1 MAAYET
7 PEQAANFLA
16 GIHLDILNTGK
27 GDFSPNHVKYTCQLT
42 PRYGDPFTTD
52 YQSNPSVHGEPTV
65 TQVMSSLLSDSRIP
79 DAYHDV
85 DDFADD
91 MGYRKPSEAI
101 RAWEGC
107 RKAQDWVR
115 DTLNLSNGEANQLS
129 DTLDEY
135 ETEVQAQVEQ
145 LQEEQARQDAYEHPP
160 VDQMLYGGQKFITIK
175 EAIDNLLDLGDYG
188 EDAVDYVNGA
198 SYIDDALQEAADG
211 MVDIYY
217 HDLLHWLPDNYEW
230 LEEADA
236 QGLLEGCKGDLMKMT
251 QAAQYECYSQN
262 LYDHKADILAAVTL
276 AHLKDQGVYAISED
290 MADTLIE
297 GIRDASDGMN
307 RFSDATDLAEETMS
321 DSLTEAL
328 GDEDGELSAD
338 MADTLRD
345 SGYDKPNPCMMSAEA
360 VRQANRDGYDQAFQ
374 NAWHDLLA
382 EHPEV
387 GGDSLTHAAE
397 ESRDS
402 STRLAQNHGNDAPS
416 HEDTRAEL

>member
-65 TQVMSSLLSDSRIP
+65 TQVVSSLLSDSRIP

-160 VDQMLYGGQKFITIK
+160 VDQMLYGGQKFITIND
-175 EAIDNLLDLGDYG
+175 AIKNLDLGDYG
-188 EDAVDYVNGA
+188 EDAMDYVNGA

-211 MVDIYY
+211 MVDIYNY
-217 HDLLHWLPDNYEW
+217 NLLHWLPDNYEW
-230 LEEADA
+230 REEADA
-236 QGLLEGCKGDLMKMT
+236 QGLLDGCKGDLMKMT

-276 AHLKDQGVYAISED
+276 AHLKDQGVYVISED

-321 DSLTEAL
+321 ESLTEAL
-328 GDEDGELSAD
+328 GD
-338 MADTLRD
+338 
-345 SGYDKPNPCMMSAEA
+345 
-360 VRQANRDGYDQAFQ
+360 
-374 NAWHDLLA
+374 
-382 EHPEV
+382 
-387 GGDSLTHAAE
+387 
-397 ESRDS
+397 
-402 STRLAQNHGNDAPS
+402 
-416 HEDTRAEL
+416 

>member
-65 TQVMSSLLSDSRIP
+65 TQVVSSLLSDSRVP

-91 MGYRKPSEAI
+91 MGYRKPSAAI

-107 RKAQDWVR
+107 KKAQDWVR

-211 MVDIYY
+211 MVDIYD

-297 GIRDASDGMN
+297 GIRDAADDVD

-360 VRQANRDGYDQAFQ
+360 VRLANKDGYDQAFQ

>member
-1 MAAYET
+1 
-7 PEQAANFLA
+7 
-16 GIHLDILNTGK
+16 
-27 GDFSPNHVKYTCQLT
+27 
-42 PRYGDPFTTD
+42 
-52 YQSNPSVHGEPTV
+52 
-65 TQVMSSLLSDSRIP
+65 
-79 DAYHDV
+79 
-85 DDFADD
+85 
-91 MGYRKPSEAI
+91 
-101 RAWEGC
+101 
-107 RKAQDWVR
+107 
-115 DTLNLSNGEANQLS
+115 
-129 DTLDEY
+129 
-135 ETEVQAQVEQ
+135 
-145 LQEEQARQDAYEHPP
+145 
-160 VDQMLYGGQKFITIK
+160 MLYGGQKFITIK

-262 LYDHKADILAAVTL
+262 LYDHKADILAATVL
-276 AHLKDQGVYAISED
+276 DHLKDQGVYAISED

-360 VRQANRDGYDQAFQ
+360 VRWRTKTGTIRHSRTHGTTCSPNTPKSGAIPSPMRQRKAATPPPGSHKTTAMTPPPMRTRGRNSD
-374 NAWHDLLA
+374 N
-382 EHPEV
+382 
-387 GGDSLTHAAE
+387 GG
-397 ESRDS
+397 
-402 STRLAQNHGNDAPS
+402 QGHGPARPPV
-416 HEDTRAEL
+416 

>member
-7 PEQAANFLA
+7 PEQAARFLA
-16 GIHLDILNTGK
+16 DIHLDILNTGK

-42 PRYGDPFTTD
+42 PEHGDPFTTD

-65 TQVMSSLLSDSRIP
+65 TQVMSSLLSDSRVP
-79 DAYHDV
+79 EAYHDV

-107 RKAQDWVR
+107 RKARDWVR

-145 LQEEQARQDAYEHPP
+145 VQEEQARQDAYEHPP
-160 VDQMLYGGQKFITIK
+160 VDQMLYGGQKFITIND
-175 EAIDNLLDLGDYG
+175 AIKNLDLGDYG

-198 SYIDDALQEAADG
+198 NYIDDALQEAADG
-211 MVDIYY
+211 MVDIYN

-230 LEEADA
+230 MEEADA
-236 QGLLEGCKGDLMKMT
+236 QGLLEGCKGDIFKMT

-262 LYDHKADILAAVTL
+262 LYDHRADIIAATTL
-276 AHLKDQGVYAISED
+276 DYLKDQGVYAISEN

-321 DSLTEAL
+321 ESLTEAL

-345 SGYDKPNPCMMSAEA
+345 SGYDRPNPCMMSAEA
-360 VRQANRDGYDQAFQ
+360 VRQANRDGYDQAFRS
-374 NAWHDLLA
+374 AWHDLLT

-387 GGDSLTHAAE
+387 GDNSLTHAAE

-402 STRLAQNHGNDAPS
+402 STQLAQNHGNDAPA

>member
-7 PEQAANFLA
+7 PEQAAKYLA
-16 GIHLDILNTGK
+16 DIHLDILHTGK

-42 PRYGDPFTTD
+42 PRHGDPFTTD

-101 RAWEGC
+101 RAWQGC
-107 RKAQDWVR
+107 RKAQNWVR

-135 ETEVQAQVEQ
+135 ETEIQAQVEQ
-145 LQEEQARQDAYEHPP
+145 IQEEQVRQNAYEHPP
-160 VDQMLYGGQKFITIK
+160 VDQQLYGGLKFITIAD
-175 EAIDNLLDLGDYG
+175 AIKNLDLGDHG

-198 SYIDDALQEAADG
+198 NYIDDALQEAADG

-217 HDLLHWLPDNYEW
+217 NDLLHWLPDNYEW

-236 QGLLEGCKGDLMKMT
+236 QGLLEGCKGDIFKMT
-251 QAAQYECYSQN
+251 QAAQYECYSQD
-262 LYDHKADILAAVTL
+262 LYDHKADILAAATL
-276 AHLKDQGVYAISED
+276 DYLKDQGVYAVSED
-290 MADTLIE
+290 MADTLID
-297 GIRDASDGMN
+297 GIRDDADDMT
-307 RFSDATDLAEETMS
+307 RFSDADGLTEETMGVL
-321 DSLTEAL
+321 LTEAL
-328 GDEDGELSAD
+328 GDEDGDLSEK
-338 MADTLRD
+338 MADALRD

-360 VRQANRDGYDQAFQ
+360 VRQANRDGYDQAFRS
-374 NAWHDLLA
+374 AWHDLLA

-387 GGDSLTHAAE
+387 GDDSLTHAAE

-402 STRLAQNHGNDAPS
+402 STRLAQDHGDDAPA
-416 HEDTRAEL
+416 HEDSREEL

>member
-65 TQVMSSLLSDSRIP
+65 TQVVSSLLSDSRIR
-79 DAYHDV
+79 DAYRDV

-198 SYIDDALQEAADG
+198 SYID
-211 MVDIYY
+211 
-217 HDLLHWLPDNYEW
+217 
-230 LEEADA
+230 DA

-360 VRQANRDGYDQAFQ
+360 VRLANKDGYDQAFQ

>member
-65 TQVMSSLLSDSRIP
+65 TQVVSSLLSDSRIR
-79 DAYHDV
+79 DAYRDV

-276 AHLKDQGVYAISED
+276 A
-290 MADTLIE
+290 
-297 GIRDASDGMN
+297 R
-307 RFSDATDLAEETMS
+307 
-321 DSLTEAL
+321 
-328 GDEDGELSAD
+328 
-338 MADTLRD
+338 
-345 SGYDKPNPCMMSAEA
+345 
-360 VRQANRDGYDQAFQ
+360 
-374 NAWHDLLA
+374 
-382 EHPEV
+382 
-387 GGDSLTHAAE
+387 
-397 ESRDS
+397 
-402 STRLAQNHGNDAPS
+402 
-416 HEDTRAEL
+416 

>member
-65 TQVMSSLLSDSRIP
+65 TQVVSSLLLDSRVP

-135 ETEVQAQVEQ
+135 ETEVQVQVERI
-145 LQEEQARQDAYEHPP
+145 QEEQARQDVYEHPP
-160 VDQMLYGGQKFITIK
+160 VDQMLYGGQKFITIND
-175 EAIDNLLDLGDYG
+175 AIKNLDLGDYG

-290 MADTLIE
+290 MADTLID
-297 GIRDASDGMN
+297 GIRDDADDMT
-307 RFSDATDLAEETMS
+307 RFSDADGLTEETMGVL
-321 DSLTEAL
+321 LTEAL
-328 GDEDGELSAD
+328 GDEDGDLSEE
-338 MADTLRD
+338 MADALRD

-374 NAWHDLLA
+374 SAWHDLLA

-387 GGDSLTHAAE
+387 GDDSLTHAAE

-402 STRLAQNHGNDAPS
+402 STRLAQDHGDDAPA
-416 HEDTRAEL
+416 HEDSREEL

>member
-7 PEQAANFLA
+7 PEQAAKFLA
-16 GIHLDILNTGK
+16 DIHLDILDTGR
-27 GDFSPNHVKYTCQLT
+27 GDFSPNHLKYTCQLT
-42 PRYGDPFTTD
+42 PRYGEPFTTD
-52 YQSNPSVHGEPTV
+52 YQSNPSVHGKPTI

-91 MGYRKPSEAI
+91 MGYRKPSAAI

-107 RKAQDWVR
+107 KKAQDWVR

-145 LQEEQARQDAYEHPP
+145 VQAEQARQDAYEHPP
-160 VDQMLYGGQKFITIK
+160 VDQQLYGGRKFITIAD
-175 EAIDNLLDLGDYG
+175 AIKNLDLGDHGY
-188 EDAVDYVNGA
+188 DAVDYVNGA
-198 SYIDDALQEAADG
+198 NYIGDALQEAADG

-217 HDLLHWLPDNYEW
+217 YDLLHWLPDNYEW

-236 QGLLEGCKGDLMKMT
+236 EGLLEGCKGDLMKMT
-251 QAAQYECYSQN
+251 QAAQYQCYTQD
-262 LYDHKADILAAVTL
+262 LYDHKADILAAAAL
-276 AHLKDQGVYAISED
+276 DYLKDQGVYAISED
-290 MADTLIE
+290 MADTLID
-297 GIRDASDGMN
+297 GIRDDADDMT
-307 RFSDATDLAEETMS
+307 RFSDADGLTEETMGVL
-321 DSLTEAL
+321 LTEAL
-328 GDEDGELSAD
+328 GDEDGDLSEK
-338 MADTLRD
+338 MADALRD

-374 NAWHDLLA
+374 SAWHDLLA

-387 GGDSLTHAAE
+387 GDDSLTHAAE

-402 STRLAQNHGNDAPS
+402 STRLAQNHGNDAPA
-416 HEDTRAEL
+416 HEDSRVEL

>member
-65 TQVMSSLLSDSRIP
+65 TQVVSSLLSDSRIR
-79 DAYHDV
+79 DAYRDV

-297 GIRDASDGMN
+297 GIREGDHE
-307 RFSDATDLAEETMS
+307 RFPHRSPRRR
-321 DSLTEAL
+321 
-328 GDEDGELSAD
+328 GRG
-338 MADTLRD
+338 TLRRH
-345 SGYDKPNPCMMSAEA
+345 GGHAA
-360 VRQANRDGYDQAFQ
+360 GFRLRQAEPV
-374 NAWHDLLA
+374 HDERRSRPAGEQRRVRSGIPERMARPARRTPRSRGRFPHPCGRGKPRLL
-382 EHPEV
+382 HPAR
-387 GGDSLTHAAE
+387 TKP
-397 ESRDS
+397 R
-402 STRLAQNHGNDAPS
+402 Q
-416 HEDTRAEL
+416 

>member
-7 PEQAANFLA
+7 PEQAAKFLA
-16 GIHLDILNTGK
+16 DIHLDILDTGR
-27 GDFSPNHVKYTCQLT
+27 GDFSPNHLKYTCQLT
-42 PRYGDPFTTD
+42 PRYGEPFTTD
-52 YQSNPSVHGEPTV
+52 YQSNPSVHGKPTI

-91 MGYRKPSEAI
+91 MGYRKPSAAI

-107 RKAQDWVR
+107 KKAQDWVR

-145 LQEEQARQDAYEHPP
+145 VQAEQARQDAYEHPP
-160 VDQMLYGGQKFITIK
+160 VDQQLYGGRKFITIAD
-175 EAIDNLLDLGDYG
+175 AIKNLDLGDHGY
-188 EDAVDYVNGA
+188 DAVDYVNGA
-198 SYIDDALQEAADG
+198 NYIGDALQEAADG

-217 HDLLHWLPDNYEW
+217 YDLLHWLPDNYEW

-236 QGLLEGCKGDLMKMT
+236 EGLLEGCKGDLMKMT
-251 QAAQYECYSQN
+251 QAAQYQCYTQD
-262 LYDHKADILAAVTL
+262 LYDHKADILAAAAL
-276 AHLKDQGVYAISED
+276 DYLKDQGVYAISED
-290 MADTLIE
+290 MADTLID
-297 GIRDASDGMN
+297 GIRDDADDMT
-307 RFSDATDLAEETMS
+307 RFSDADGLTEETMGVL
-321 DSLTEAL
+321 LTEAL
-328 GDEDGELSAD
+328 GDEDGDLSEK
-338 MADTLRD
+338 MADALRD

-374 NAWHDLLA
+374 SAWHDLLA

-387 GGDSLTHAAE
+387 GDDSLTHAAE

-402 STRLAQNHGNDAPS
+402 STRLAQDHGDDAPA
-416 HEDTRAEL
+416 HEDSREEL

>member
-42 PRYGDPFTTD
+42 PRYGDSFTTD

-65 TQVMSSLLSDSRIP
+65 TQVVSSLLSDSRIP
-79 DAYHDV
+79 DAYHGV

-91 MGYRKPSEAI
+91 MGYRKPSAAI

-107 RKAQDWVR
+107 RKARDWVR
-115 DTLNLSNGEANQLS
+115 DTLNLTHGEANQLS

-135 ETEVQAQVEQ
+135 ETEVQVQVERI
-145 LQEEQARQDAYEHPP
+145 QEEQARQDAYEHPP
-160 VDQMLYGGQKFITIK
+160 VDQMLYGGQKFITIND
-175 EAIDNLLDLGDYG
+175 AIKNLDLGDYG

-198 SYIDDALQEAADG
+198 DYIGDALQEAADG
-211 MVDIYY
+211 MVDIYNY
-217 HDLLHWLPDNYEW
+217 NLLHWLPDNYEW

-262 LYDHKADILAAVTL
+262 LYDHRADILAAVTL

-321 DSLTEAL
+321 ESLTEAL

-345 SGYDKPNPCMMSAEA
+345 SGYDRPNPCMMSAEA
-360 VRQANRDGYDQAFQ
+360 VRQANKDGYDQAFQ
-374 NAWHDLLA
+374 TAWHDLLA

-387 GGDSLTHAAE
+387 GDDSLTHAAE

-402 STRLAQNHGNDAPS
+402 STQLAQDHGDDAPA
-416 HEDTRAEL
+416 HEDSREEL

>member
-65 TQVMSSLLSDSRIP
+65 TQVVSSLLSDSRIR
-79 DAYHDV
+79 DAYRDV

-145 LQEEQARQDAYEHPP
+145 LQ
-160 VDQMLYGGQKFITIK
+160 
-175 EAIDNLLDLGDYG
+175 
-188 EDAVDYVNGA
+188 
-198 SYIDDALQEAADG
+198 
-211 MVDIYY
+211 
-217 HDLLHWLPDNYEW
+217 
-230 LEEADA
+230 
-236 QGLLEGCKGDLMKMT
+236 
-251 QAAQYECYSQN
+251 
-262 LYDHKADILAAVTL
+262 
-276 AHLKDQGVYAISED
+276 
-290 MADTLIE
+290 
-297 GIRDASDGMN
+297 
-307 RFSDATDLAEETMS
+307 
-321 DSLTEAL
+321 
-328 GDEDGELSAD
+328 
-338 MADTLRD
+338 
-345 SGYDKPNPCMMSAEA
+345 
-360 VRQANRDGYDQAFQ
+360 
-374 NAWHDLLA
+374 
-382 EHPEV
+382 
-387 GGDSLTHAAE
+387 
-397 ESRDS
+397 
-402 STRLAQNHGNDAPS
+402 
-416 HEDTRAEL
+416 

>member
-65 TQVMSSLLSDSRIP
+65 TQVVSSLLSDSRVP

-91 MGYRKPSEAI
+91 MGYRKPSAAI

-107 RKAQDWVR
+107 KKAQDWVR
-115 DTLNLSNGEANQLS
+115 DTLNLSHGEANQLL

-135 ETEVQAQVEQ
+135 ETEVQVQVERI
-145 LQEEQARQDAYEHPP
+145 QEEQARQDAYEHPP
-160 VDQMLYGGQKFITIK
+160 VDQMLYGGQKFITIND
-175 EAIDNLLDLGDYG
+175 AIKNLDLGDYG

-198 SYIDDALQEAADG
+198 DYIGDALREAADG
-211 MVDIYY
+211 MVDIYNY
-217 HDLLHWLPDNYEW
+217 NLLHWLPDNYEW
-230 LEEADA
+230 LEEAAA
-236 QGLLEGCKGDLMKMT
+236 QGLLDGCKGDLMKMT
-251 QAAQYECYSQN
+251 QMAQYECYSQD
-262 LYDHKADILAAVTL
+262 LYDHRADIIAATVL
-276 AHLKDQGVYAISED
+276 DHLKDQGVYAISED
-290 MADTLIE
+290 MADTLI
-297 GIRDASDGMN
+297 
-307 RFSDATDLAEETMS
+307 
-321 DSLTEAL
+321 EAL

-360 VRQANRDGYDQAFQ
+360 VRLANKDGYDQAFQ

>member
-65 TQVMSSLLSDSRIP
+65 TQVVSSLLSDSRIP

-107 RKAQDWVR
+107 RKARDWVR

-129 DTLDEY
+129 DTLDEH
-135 ETEVQAQVEQ
+135 ETEVQAQVERI
-145 LQEEQARQDAYEHPP
+145 QEEQARQDAYEHPP
-160 VDQMLYGGQKFITIK
+160 VDQMLYGGQKFITIND
-175 EAIDNLLDLGDYG
+175 AIKNLDLGDYG

-198 SYIDDALQEAADG
+198 DYIGDALQEAADG
-211 MVDIYY
+211 MVDIYNY
-217 HDLLHWLPDNYEW
+217 NLLHWLPDNYEW

-236 QGLLEGCKGDLMKMT
+236 QGLLDGCKGDLMKMT
-251 QAAQYECYSQN
+251 QMAQYECYSQD
-262 LYDHKADILAAVTL
+262 LYDHRADIIAATVL
-276 AHLKDQGVYAISED
+276 DHLKDQGVYAISED
-290 MADTLIE
+290 IPHRSPRRR
-297 GIRDASDGMN
+297 GRG
-307 RFSDATDLAEETMS
+307 
-321 DSLTEAL
+321 
-328 GDEDGELSAD
+328 
-338 MADTLRD
+338 TLRRHGGHAAGFRLRQAEPVHD
-345 SGYDKPNPCMMSAEA
+345 ERRSRPAGEPGRVRSGVPDRMARPARRTPRGRGRFPNPCGGGKPRLLHPARTKP
-360 VRQANRDGYDQAFQ
+360 RQ
-374 NAWHDLLA
+374 
-382 EHPEV
+382 
-387 GGDSLTHAAE
+387 
-397 ESRDS
+397 
-402 STRLAQNHGNDAPS
+402 
-416 HEDTRAEL
+416 

>member
-1 MAAYET
+1 
-7 PEQAANFLA
+7 
-16 GIHLDILNTGK
+16 
-27 GDFSPNHVKYTCQLT
+27 
-42 PRYGDPFTTD
+42 
-52 YQSNPSVHGEPTV
+52 
-65 TQVMSSLLSDSRIP
+65 
-79 DAYHDV
+79 
-85 DDFADD
+85 

-160 VDQMLYGGQKFITIK
+160 VDQMLYGGQKFITIND
-175 EAIDNLLDLGDYG
+175 AIKNLDLGDYG
-188 EDAVDYVNGA
+188 EDAMDYVNGA

-262 LYDHKADILAAVTL
+262 LYDHKADILAAVSAPAAQEGPREEVKRMNGMRKAIARNMQNSHMTSPTVTFNLGCDVTEL
-276 AHLKDQGVYAISED
+276 ARLRARLKADDIKVSYTDILVKLVAVALREFPLLNCSVEDNKIIYKHYVNMGVAVALD
-290 MADTLIE
+290 NGLVVPNVPDADKK
-297 GIRDASDGMN
+297 
-307 RFSDATDLAEETMS
+307 
-321 DSLTEAL
+321 SLTEI
-328 GDEDGELSAD
+328 
-338 MADTLRD
+338 
-345 SGYDKPNPCMMSAEA
+345 SAE
-360 VRQANRDGYDQAFQ
+360 VKE
-374 NAWHDLLA
+374 LA
-382 EHPEV
+382 KLAREGGLPMDRLTGGTFTISSLGPYGITSFSPIINQPELAILGV
-387 GGDSLTHAAE
+387 THAGE
-397 ESRDS
+397 
-402 STRLAQNHGNDAPS
+402 
-416 HEDTRAEL
+416 

>member
-7 PEQAANFLA
+7 PEQAAKFLA
-16 GIHLDILNTGK
+16 DIHLDILNTGK

-65 TQVMSSLLSDSRIP
+65 TQVVSSLLSDSRIP

-145 LQEEQARQDAYEHPP
+145 VQAEQARQDAYEHPP

-321 DSLTEAL
+321 ESLTEAL

-345 SGYDKPNPCMMSAEA
+345 SGYDRPNPCMMSAEA
-360 VRQANRDGYDQAFQ
+360 VRQANRDGYVQAFRS
-374 NAWHDLLA
+374 AWHDLLA

-387 GGDSLTHAAE
+387 GDDSLTHAAE

-402 STRLAQNHGNDAPS
+402 STQLAQNHGNDAPA